1 MLRILNELLDWRMQF
16 QEYKTLILTG
26 STAADRTKVLK
37 EFARKN
43 FENLIWVNLKNNEQ
57 IRTYINTMPAGY
69 DAYLYL
75 EKTLIDMIVPL
86 DTMLFLDNAH
96 ECEFNAIVDYANNL
110 FEESD
115 MCFFVLSG
123 DFTEEELEKLGETC
137 IIVKLPEA

>member
-1 MLRILNELLDWRMQF
+1 MMRIMNELLDWKMQF
-16 QEYKTLILTG
+16 QEYKTLVLTG

-37 EFARKN
+37 GFARQN
-43 FENLIWVNLKNNEQ
+43 FENLIWVNLKNNEN
-57 IRTYINTMPAGY
+57 IRNYINTMPAGY

-96 ECEFNAIVDYANNL
+96 ECEFRGVVDYANNL

-115 MCFFVLSG
+115 MCFLALSG
-123 DFTEEELEKLGETC
+123 EFTEEQLEVLSETC
-137 IIVKLPEA
+137 MVVRLPEA